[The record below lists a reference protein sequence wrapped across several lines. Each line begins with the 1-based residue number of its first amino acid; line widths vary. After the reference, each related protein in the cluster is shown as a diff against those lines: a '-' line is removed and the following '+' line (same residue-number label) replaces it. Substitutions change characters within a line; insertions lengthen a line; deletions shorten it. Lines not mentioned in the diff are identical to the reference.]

1 MVKNLIFGHLIMNS
15 FNLTVNTKGL
25 MILLIA
31 VQITMYNFFLYV
43 DIITNTTW
51 GDFSFTVR
59 HPVYWHKPINDTCK
73 HA

>member
-25 MILLIA
+25 MIA
-31 VQITMYNFFLYV
+31 VQIIIYHFFLYV
-43 DIITNTTW
+43 DIITNATW

-59 HPVYWHKPINDTCK
+59 HPLYTGISP
-73 HA
+73 